1 MKVPIFMISEGRKH
15 KTMTFF
21 FFSWTSIKSLK
32 FNSRKNLLTFDYLNE
47 MDKFEAVRIHF

>member
-1 MKVPIFMISEGRKH
+1 MKVPIFMICEGRKH